1 MLTFLSILAA
11 LLVINVLLLVF
22 SVNGAMSN
30 FKKTFR
36 RISENTVIKLP
47 PSTEHSEPKYKKAV

>member
-1 MLTFLSILAA
+1 MLTFLSILAV

-22 SVNGAMSN
+22 SVNGAMGN
-30 FKKTFR
+30 FKKRFR

-47 PSTEHSEPKYKKAV
+47 PSARYSEPKYKKAV

>member
-22 SVNGAMSN
+22 SVNGALGS

-47 PSTEHSEPKYKKAV
+47 PSTEYSETKYKKAV

>member
-1 MLTFLSILAA
+1 MLTFLSIFAA

-22 SVNGAMSN
+22 SVNGAMSS

-36 RISENTVIKLP
+36 KISENTVIKLP
-47 PSTEHSEPKYKKAV
+47 PSTEYSEPKYKKAV

>member
-1 MLTFLSILAA
+1 MLTFLSILSA

-22 SVNGAMSN
+22 SVNGAMRS

-36 RISENTVIKLP
+36 KISENTVIELP
-47 PSTEHSEPKYKKAV
+47 PSTEYSETKYKKAV